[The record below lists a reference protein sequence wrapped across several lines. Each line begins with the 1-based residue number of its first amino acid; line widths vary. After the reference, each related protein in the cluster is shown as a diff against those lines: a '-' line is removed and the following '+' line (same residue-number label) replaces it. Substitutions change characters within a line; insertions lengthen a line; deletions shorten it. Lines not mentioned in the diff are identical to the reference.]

1 MQKLFIYDVDDVIYE
16 LKHTIRAALKDVT
29 GKDIHPDLWHSF
41 NLNEVYGVDIKDIF
55 DSFHKHDIL
64 RTGELNKQIFP
75 VMEYMKK
82 NNIKTKAVTARGWHP
97 EADAITSAFF
107 EENKIGI
114 DEIHVVQHHEKKSDY
129 ISQIKGFE
137 IVGYIDDNARHIK
150 ETREACGTTIKNY
163 FLMDQPWNRS
173 YDVESGVTRLQNLS
187 DVPNHL
193 DLMLGSE
200 NTDAVKKRK
209 IFMPK

>member
-16 LKHTIRAALKDVT
+16 LKHTIRAALLDVT
-29 GKDIHPDLWHSF
+29 GKDIHPDKWHSF
-41 NLNEVYGVDIKDIF
+41 NLNEVYGVDIKDVF
-55 DSFHKHDIL
+55 ESFHKHDIL
-64 RTGELNKQIFP
+64 RTGQLNNDIFS
-75 VMEYMKK
+75 VMDYMKK

-129 ISQIKGFE
+129 ISTIQGFE

-150 ETREACGTTIKNY
+150 ETREVCGNGIKNY

-173 YDVESGVTRLQNLS
+173 YEVESGVTRLQSLA
-187 DVPNHL
+187 DVPKHL
-193 DLMLGSE
+193 EIILGNE
-200 NTDAVKKRK
+200 NVLKSTKKTRFK
-209 IFMPK
+209 P

>member
-16 LKHTIRAALKDVT
+16 LKHTIRAALLDVT

-55 DSFHKHDIL
+55 ESFHKHDIL
-64 RTGELNKQIFP
+64 RTGELNHDIFA
-75 VMEYMKK
+75 VMDYMKK

-97 EADAITSAFF
+97 EADAITAAFF
-107 EENKIGI
+107 ETNNIGI

-129 ISQIKGFE
+129 ISQINGFE

-150 ETREACGTTIKNY
+150 ETRKLVAQT
-163 FLMDQPWNRS
+163 L
-173 YDVESGVTRLQNLS
+173 
-187 DVPNHL
+187 
-193 DLMLGSE
+193 
-200 NTDAVKKRK
+200 K
-209 IFMPK
+209 IIS

>member
-16 LKHTIRAALKDVT
+16 LKHTIRAALLDVT

-41 NLNEVYGVDIKDIF
+41 NLNEVYDVDIKDVF
-55 DSFHKHDIL
+55 ESFHKHDIL
-64 RTGELNKQIFP
+64 RTGQINNDIFS
-75 VMEYMKK
+75 VMDYMKK

-129 ISQIKGFE
+129 ISTIEGFE

-150 ETREACGTTIKNY
+150 ETREVCGDGIKNY

-173 YDVESGVTRLQNLS
+173 YEVESGVTRLQSLA
-187 DVPNHL
+187 DVPKHL
-193 DLMLGSE
+193 EIVLGNDNVLKS
-200 NTDAVKKRK
+200 TKKARFK
-209 IFMPK
+209 P

>member
-16 LKHTIRAALKDVT
+16 LKHTIRAALLDVT

-55 DSFHKHDIL
+55 ESFHKHDIL
-64 RTGELNKQIFP
+64 RTGELNHDIFA
-75 VMEYMKK
+75 VMDYMKK

-97 EADAITSAFF
+97 DADAITASFF
-107 EENKIGI
+107 EEHNIGI

-150 ETREACGTTIKNY
+150 ETREACGTDIKNY

-173 YDVESGVTRLQNLS
+173 YEIESGVARLNKLA
-187 DVPNHL
+187 DVPKHL
-193 DLMLGSE
+193 EIYLGSE
-200 NTDAVKKRK
+200 NTEKAQKRRSFK
-209 IFMPK
+209 P